1 MSMLQTIREKLRPVL
16 LRRYGARKEAAR
28 EALLSSGAPPEDVEL
43 YLAGFDQGWVSGAE
57 DVTSVGFWKFMQD
70 RRQAH
75 PEGSH

>member
-16 LRRYGARKEAAR
+16 LRRYGARKEAAK
-28 EALLSSGAPPEDVEL
+28 EALLDAGASPADVNL

-70 RRQAH
+70 RRRAR
-75 PEGSH
+75 PEESH